1 MSATSRWTRSRFT
14 STTARSVRSSQ
25 PSPAAV
31 WIRASVSFGK
41 HEPPYPRPALR
52 NAAPIRGSRPIP
64 FTTWVTSPPASSQRL
79 AISLMKEIF
88 VARNAFDAYL
98 MISAE

>member
-1 MSATSRWTRSRFT
+1 M
-14 STTARSVRSSQ
+14 
-25 PSPAAV
+25 
-31 WIRASVSFGK
+31 
-41 HEPPYPRPALR
+41 
-52 NAAPIRGSRPIP
+52 P
-64 FTTWVTSPPASSQRL
+64 FTTCVTSPPASSHRL